1 MWSLAATERRAEGD
15 RSAAMESSTRD
26 AREAR
31 EARARLYGATVT
43 FADKKRLAE
52 TLVSGLGGAD
62 GASRAGAGGGHS
74 ATPGPATAAVLSEW
88 ALATLA
94 WAGLA
99 ADISARGP
107 RGGGSAGSG
116 ARGGIGGGGAS
127 KKPLSKPSAP
137 PPRAVGSDAPD
148 AASICADA
156 GVWRILVVALD
167 ATDESPSASAA
178 SAPAAYRPNATAATH
193 VVRAAAAAAASERL
207 REELLEELF
216 ALAAACVSRFERR
229 LGVKF
234 KPNLGQSLVLLQ
246 ACVRN
251 ERTSAETKTPDDEN
265 EGAATPRRVLTDA
278 AFRLWT
284 RSLRAAPHRA
294 PAATPRDVLEA
305 VLRSAARERAHDNVS
320 ENVSDVSDVSSPL
333 ADART
338 RKETPALDALAAA
351 LFHPCHRDYVPAA
364 FAAAA
369 ADAVREDAGRDQV
382 GQGVGKKGTKEKAD
396 ETSRSRSNETSVLDD
411 EAPAAAP
418 VDELPAA
425 ASDGAARTQ
434 PPPETVRLVASR
446 VLHAA
451 RAGDAIGALAPW
463 VFRAFAE
470 DEARRARD
478 EGHAARGGVASTTH
492 SRSGEAAA
500 AETARR
506 EAPSRALWD
515 ALFAPIA
522 FHASSIERGDP
533 DPYRARSNV
542 PRSNVASELILELG
556 RLGLYSQTAA
566 GGGPA
571 PPNGEAP
578 RDRLEAFAASVFV
591 RGGTNG
597 ASAPPDASAKALR
610 ALVATDLRLVEP
622 HLSDAFAATWSAETL
637 TDAASE
643 TVAAAVGAY
652 AATRRIPECLAAVGA
667 AAALLSAS
675 DAPASDKK
683 GIECARVFATPAVL
697 AAAAAAGA
705 RVPPGQIAAVV
716 AAARDAASAAF
727 VEPAGFSSPYAANAS
742 GSKKAKSSSSPT
754 AAAAERVA
762 ATCAFVATIVSSLP
776 AVPGEAL
783 AAGARAALEGFAR
796 DLAGLVRAGSD
807 AMEACEGLGDAPLSG
822 AAARK
827 REKETKGKKRK
838 RVVSSETRHLDDL
851 DERSR
856 VCERRERDAIDAARL
871 GAALVAYVPVAATL
885 ETCHDDAEL
894 HGRAA
899 TPYLSA
905 GAGADAD
912 PAAPSLARVAAT
924 TLRLGGAVGAREV
937 GAGVAGACVHR
948 IAQLARSALPPPAGL
963 GDAAAATE
971 ARTLAEVVTSPA
983 ALAAASAVDVLR
995 SAEDVWTPWAEPARL
1010 EAWVR
1015 ARGDGAADA
1024 DEPEVLAARVAA
1036 AARAALAAARAA
1048 AETQAGGLAAAC
1060 ARVVAAAS
1068 ASRFFS
1074 APLPALPE
1082 RVAFGTSES
1091 SDSSDVAHAA
1101 FRAFWC
1107 EAAAEAPQAV
1117 CSHSPATLASL
1128 ATLESA
1134 LARLASV
1141 PAALAARAADP
1152 AALARVAAAAD
1163 CAARAVAGHAS
1174 TAASCAARVFA
1185 AALAN
1190 ADAAAARE
1198 VVSFAAPLVADA
1210 AKEKES
1216 AETARADPRV
1226 FARSTAA
1233 TAAMARAALA
1243 VAGDVAA
1250 TRDVAAAVAPA
1261 VRRLAAEAAEAK
1273 RVEGADETRV
1283 HHEKMKNKS
1292 LGLVPRAFHGKR
1304 AEASAPTTRRPAAPR
1319 LTLGAARAAALAEA
1333 TLVAAFASVPE
1344 VSEDARRERLPDA
1357 RVGAAAVRAR
1367 RETRGLREGVDA
1379 AVASLRGVGAFRRA
1393 FSGDESADASGGSA
1407 ESAAAVSALAAAGVS
1422 ARLAELCARHAD
1434 ERALREDPLDA
1445 DATRVCVTTAAE
1457 TLALSSSSPT
1467 LAGETRGGAAESAAV
1482 AAASAVAA
1490 CVGLLDATGPALDV
1504 HAHAALL
1511 ATVIAAYDAAARRS
1525 RATFMNT
1532 ARETTKHEFFTSLKK
1547 KGVVSAPELPAPSP
1561 RLARALESALEA
1573 LTRGAGKRPLGAGYR
1588 AAVER
1593 LRDVDAA
1600 CRRLSGAA
1608 RTSAYTAS
1616 DVAARASAPLWL
1628 LRHLLAL
1635 RGGAAK
1641 AACAAHAE
1649 TAFDACVAPARHAND
1664 TNGVYPFRYDDDD
1677 AENHEIRDALGALST
1692 AGASLHFSAAL
1703 AAKRGVALSARCA
1716 SRMAATPSS
1725 LAATLAPR
1733 GGGETRAFLCAAACA
1748 SVFVP
1753 ACDLLT
1759 AVLRTRREEMKRA
1772 AALVVA
1778 SCAALL
1784 DALRAWHAA
1793 AGDGARR
1800 RTGTRADSTS
1810 RADGRALEL
1819 SSVDAET
1826 IDSACRRGGAALACV
1841 YEEAVASGLNR
1852 YCAHLL
1858 ADAVTCASGG
1868 AAGIGPAAAAALKP
1882 GIFALIDACGDRELG
1897 QIHAAFGS
1905 QAGGAR
1911 RVALAALVEEHKRTH
1926 KYDGKV

>member
-167 ATDESPSASAA
+167 ATDEAPSASAA

-207 REELLEELF
+207 REELWEELF

-305 VLRSAARERAHDNVS
+305 VLRSAARERAH
-320 ENVSDVSDVSSPL
+320 ENGDDVSDVSDVSSPL

-522 FHASSIERGDP
+522 FHASSIERG

-742 GSKKAKSSSSPT
+742 GSKKAKRASSSSPT

-807 AMEACEGLGDAPLSG
+807 AMEAGEGLGDAPLSG

-827 REKETKGKKRK
+827 REKETKEKKRK

-905 GAGADAD
+905 GAGDDAD

-1101 FRAFWC
+1101 FRAFWR

-1163 CAARAVAGHAS
+1163 CAARTVAGHAS

-1283 HHEKMKNKS
+1283 PEKMKNKS

-1319 LTLGAARAAALAEA
+1319 LALGAARAAALAEA

-1532 ARETTKHEFFTSLKK
+1532 ARETTKHEFFTK

-1664 TNGVYPFRYDDDD
+1664 TNGVYPFAHDDD

-1810 RADGRALEL
+1810 RADGRVHRREL

-1858 ADAVTCASGG
+1858 ADAVTCAGGG

>member
-1 MWSLAATERRAEGD
+1 LWSLAATERRAEGD

-31 EARARLYGATVT
+31 EARARLYGATGT

-62 GASRAGAGGGHS
+62 GASLAGAGGGHA

-156 GVWRILVVALD
+156 GVWRILVAALD
-167 ATDESPSASAA
+167 ATDEAPSASAA

-193 VVRAAAAAAASERL
+193 VVRAAAAAAAAAERL

-234 KPNLGQSLVLLQ
+234 KPNVGQSLVLLQ

-251 ERTSAETKTPDDEN
+251 ERTRAEKDDEN
-265 EGAATPRRVLTDA
+265 ERAETPRKVLTDA

-294 PAATPRDVLEA
+294 PAATPRDVLDA
-305 VLRSAARERAHDNVS
+305 VLTSAARERAHENGDDVS
-320 ENVSDVSDVSSPL
+320 NVSDVSSPL

-338 RKETPALDALAAA
+338 RKETPALDALAAV
-351 LFHPCHRDYVPAA
+351 LFHPCHREHVPAA

-369 ADAVREDAGRDQV
+369 AEAVREDAGRDRAGQSV
-382 GQGVGKKGTKEKAD
+382 GTKGTKEKA
-396 ETSRSRSNETSVLDD
+396 ETRRSRSGETSVLDD
-411 EAPAAAP
+411 EAPASAP
-418 VDELPAA
+418 LDELPAA

-451 RAGDAIGALAPW
+451 RAGDALGALAPW

-478 EGHAARGGVASTTH
+478 EGRAARGGVASTTH

-533 DPYRARSNV
+533 YRARSNV

-556 RLGLYSQTAA
+556 RAGLYSQTAA

-622 HLSDAFAATWSAETL
+622 RLSDAFAATWSAETL

-643 TVAAAVGAY
+643 TVAAAVAAY

-667 AAALLSAS
+667 AAASLSAS

-742 GSKKAKSSSSPT
+742 GSKKAKRASSSSPNA

-783 AAGARAALEGFAR
+783 AAGARATLEGFAR

-807 AMEACEGLGDAPLSG
+807 ATEARGGLETSAPLSG
-822 AAARK
+822 AAAGGK
-827 REKETKGKKRK
+827 RDIQETKEKKRK
-838 RVVSSETRHLDDL
+838 RAVSSETHR
-851 DERSR
+851 EISA
-856 VCERRERDAIDAARL
+856 ERDAIDAARL

-963 GDAAAATE
+963 GDAGAATE
-971 ARTLAEVVTSPA
+971 ARALAEVVTSPA
-983 ALAAASAVDVLR
+983 ALAAASAVDALR

-1074 APLPALPE
+1074 APPPALPE
-1082 RVAFGTSES
+1082 RVAFGTSDS
-1091 SDSSDVAHAA
+1091 SDSSDVVHAA
-1101 FRAFWC
+1101 FRAFWR

-1117 CSHSPATLASL
+1117 CSHSAATLASL

-1163 CAARAVAGHAS
+1163 CAARTVAGHAS
-1174 TAASCAARVFA
+1174 TAASCAARAFA

-1210 AKEKES
+1210 AKES
-1216 AETARADPRV
+1216 AETARADPRI

-1233 TAAMARAALA
+1233 AAAMARAALA

-1273 RVEGADETRV
+1273 RAEGADEARV
-1283 HHEKMKNKS
+1283 PEKKKNKS

-1379 AVASLRGVGAFRRA
+1379 AVASLRGAGAFRRA
-1393 FSGDESADASGGSA
+1393 FSGDESADESESGGSA
-1407 ESAAAVSALAAAGVS
+1407 ESAAAASALAAAGVS

-1467 LAGETRGGAAESAAV
+1467 TTKTAESAAV
-1482 AAASAVAA
+1482 AAASALAA
-1490 CVGLLDATGPALDV
+1490 CVGLLDATGPALDAN
-1504 HAHAALL
+1504 AHAAFL
-1511 ATVIAAYDAAARRS
+1511 ATVVAAYDAAARRN
-1525 RATFMNT
+1525 RAVFLKKNT
-1532 ARETTKHEFFTSLKK
+1532 KRETTKHFSLK

-1664 TNGVYPFRYDDDD
+1664 TNGVYVFAHDDEVGL
-1677 AENHEIRDALGALST
+1677 ANALGALSV
-1692 AGASLHFSAAL
+1692 AGASLRFSAAL
-1703 AAKRGVALSARCA
+1703 AANRGVALSARCA

-1793 AGDGARR
+1793 AGDGARP
-1800 RTGTRADSTS
+1800 AS
-1810 RADGRALEL
+1810 RADGLDVL
-1819 SSVDAET
+1819 DAEY

-1882 GIFALIDACGDRELG
+1882 GIFALVDACGDRELG

>member
-31 EARARLYGATVT
+31 EARARLYSATVT

-62 GASRAGAGGGHS
+62 GASRAGAGGGHA

-167 ATDESPSASAA
+167 ATDEAPSASAA

-193 VVRAAAAAAASERL
+193 VVRAAAAAAAAERL

-234 KPNLGQSLVLLQ
+234 KPNVGQSLVLLQ

-251 ERTSAETKTPDDEN
+251 ERTRAEKDDEN
-265 EGAATPRRVLTDA
+265 ERAETPRKVLTDA

-294 PAATPRDVLEA
+294 PAATPRDVLDA
-305 VLRSAARERAHDNVS
+305 VLTSAARERAHENGDDVS
-320 ENVSDVSDVSSPL
+320 NVSDVSSPL

-351 LFHPCHRDYVPAA
+351 LFHPCHREHVPAA

-369 ADAVREDAGRDQV
+369 ADAVREDAGRDRA
-382 GQGVGKKGTKEKAD
+382 GQSVGKKGTKENA
-396 ETSRSRSNETSVLDD
+396 ETRRSRSGETSVLDD
-411 EAPAAAP
+411 EAPASAP
-418 VDELPAA
+418 LDELPAA

-451 RAGDAIGALAPW
+451 RAGDALGALAPW

-478 EGHAARGGVASTTH
+478 EGRAARGGVASTTH
-492 SRSGEAAA
+492 SRSGEVAA

-533 DPYRARSNV
+533 IRARSNDPYR

-556 RLGLYSQTAA
+556 RAGLYSQTAA

-571 PPNGEAP
+571 PPNGQAP

-622 HLSDAFAATWSAETL
+622 RLSDAFAATWSAETL

-643 TVAAAVGAY
+643 TVAAAVAAY

-667 AAALLSAS
+667 AAASLSAS

-705 RVPPGQIAAVV
+705 RVPPGQIASVV

-742 GSKKAKSSSSPT
+742 GSKKAKRASPSSPNA
-754 AAAAERVA
+754 AAAAERAA

-783 AAGARAALEGFAR
+783 AAGARATLEGFAR

-807 AMEACEGLGDAPLSG
+807 ATEARGGLGDAPLSG

-827 REKETKGKKRK
+827 RDKETKEKKRK
-838 RVVSSETRHLDDL
+838 RAVSSETHHLDDLDDL

-856 VCERRERDAIDAARL
+856 VRETRERDAIDAARL

-963 GDAAAATE
+963 GDAGAATE
-971 ARTLAEVVTSPA
+971 ARALAEVVTSPA
-983 ALAAASAVDVLR
+983 ALAAASAVDALR

-1036 AARAALAAARAA
+1036 AARAALAAARAV

-1074 APLPALPE
+1074 APPPALSE
-1082 RVAFGTSES
+1082 RVAFGTSDS
-1091 SDSSDVAHAA
+1091 SDSSDVVHAA
-1101 FRAFWC
+1101 FRAFWR

-1117 CSHSPATLASL
+1117 CSHSAATLASL

-1163 CAARAVAGHAS
+1163 CAARTVAGHAS
-1174 TAASCAARVFA
+1174 TAASCAARAFA

-1210 AKEKES
+1210 AKES

-1233 TAAMARAALA
+1233 AAAMARAALA

-1273 RVEGADETRV
+1273 RAEGADEARV
-1283 HHEKMKNKS
+1283 PEKMKNKS

-1304 AEASAPTTRRPAAPR
+1304 AEASAPTTGRPAAPR

-1379 AVASLRGVGAFRRA
+1379 AVASLRGAGAFRRA

-1407 ESAAAVSALAAAGVS
+1407 ESAAAASALAAAGVS

-1445 DATRVCVTTAAE
+1445 DATRVCVTAAAE

-1467 LAGETRGGAAESAAV
+1467 LAGETRGGAAESAAESAAV
-1482 AAASAVAA
+1482 AAASALAA
-1490 CVGLLDATGPALDV
+1490 CVSLLDATGPALDAN
-1504 HAHAALL
+1504 AHAAFL
-1511 ATVIAAYDAAARRS
+1511 ATVVAAYDAAARRN
-1525 RATFMNT
+1525 RAAFIN
-1532 ARETTKHEFFTSLKK
+1532 AKRETTKHE

-1588 AAVER
+1588 AAIER

-1664 TNGVYPFRYDDDD
+1664 TNGVYVFAHDD
-1677 AENHEIRDALGALST
+1677 EVETREIRDALGALST
-1692 AGASLHFSAAL
+1692 AGASLRFSAAL
-1703 AAKRGVALSARCA
+1703 AANRGVALSARCA

-1793 AGDGARR
+1793 AGDGARP
-1800 RTGTRADSTS
+1800 AS
-1810 RADGRALEL
+1810 RADGLDVL
-1819 SSVDAET
+1819 DAEY

-1882 GIFALIDACGDRELG
+1882 GIFALVDACGDRELG

>member
-1 MWSLAATERRAEGD
+1 M
-15 RSAAMESSTRD
+15 
-26 AREAR
+26 
-31 EARARLYGATVT
+31 
-43 FADKKRLAE
+43 
-52 TLVSGLGGAD
+52 
-62 GASRAGAGGGHS
+62 
-74 ATPGPATAAVLSEW
+74 
-88 ALATLA
+88 
-94 WAGLA
+94 
-99 ADISARGP
+99 
-107 RGGGSAGSG
+107 
-116 ARGGIGGGGAS
+116 
-127 KKPLSKPSAP
+127 
-137 PPRAVGSDAPD
+137 
-148 AASICADA
+148 
-156 GVWRILVVALD
+156 
-167 ATDESPSASAA
+167 
-178 SAPAAYRPNATAATH
+178 
-193 VVRAAAAAAASERL
+193 
-207 REELLEELF
+207 
-216 ALAAACVSRFERR
+216 
-229 LGVKF
+229 
-234 KPNLGQSLVLLQ
+234 
-246 ACVRN
+246 
-251 ERTSAETKTPDDEN
+251 
-265 EGAATPRRVLTDA
+265 
-278 AFRLWT
+278 
-284 RSLRAAPHRA
+284 
-294 PAATPRDVLEA
+294 
-305 VLRSAARERAHDNVS
+305 
-320 ENVSDVSDVSSPL
+320 
-333 ADART
+333 
-338 RKETPALDALAAA
+338 
-351 LFHPCHRDYVPAA
+351 
-364 FAAAA
+364 
-369 ADAVREDAGRDQV
+369 
-382 GQGVGKKGTKEKAD
+382 GKKGTKEKAD

-411 EAPAAAP
+411 ESARRGAGRRASRRGFGRRGAYSAAP
-418 VDELPAA
+418 G
-425 ASDGAARTQ
+425 DGSARRE
-434 PPPETVRLVASR
+434 PRSSR
-446 VLHAA
+446 GARRRRDRRA
-451 RAGDAIGALAPW
+451 RALGVPRLRGGRGA
-463 VFRAFAE
+463 
-470 DEARRARD
+470 RARD

-533 DPYRARSNV
+533 YRARSNV

-591 RGGTNG
+591 RRQDASG

-683 GIECARVFATPAVL
+683 ESSARASSQRRRCSPPRRQRARACRPARSPPWSRRR
-697 AAAAAAGA
+697 GA
-705 RVPPGQIAAVV
+705 RRLGGVRRARGFLEPGL
-716 AAARDAASAAF
+716 
-727 VEPAGFSSPYAANAS
+727 AANAS

-754 AAAAERVA
+754 AAAAERDRSRRRA
-762 ATCAFVATIVSSLP
+762 RSSRRSSLP
-776 AVPGEAL
+776 CPRFPARRSRP
-783 AAGARAALEGFAR
+783 ARAPPWRVAR

-807 AMEACEGLGDAPLSG
+807 AMEAGEVSATRPLSG

-827 REKETKGKKRK
+827 REKERKGKKRK

-1101 FRAFWC
+1101 FRAFWR

-1141 PAALAARAADP
+1141 PAALAARAP
-1152 AALARVAAAAD
+1152 RTPPRWRGSRRLRIARRAPSRGTRRRLRR
-1163 CAARAVAGHAS
+1163 ARRAFS
-1174 TAASCAARVFA
+1174 RPPSRTRTR
-1185 AALAN
+1185 LP
-1190 ADAAAARE
+1190 RE
-1198 VVSFAAPLVADA
+1198 KSSRSRRRSSPTPRRKRSPRRRRAPI
-1210 AKEKES
+1210 
-1216 AETARADPRV
+1216 PRV

-1261 VRRLAAEAAEAK
+1261 VRRLAAEAAEGEARRRGRNEGPPRENEK
-1273 RVEGADETRV
+1273 QVTGVGPARVSWETRRGFGADDQ
-1283 HHEKMKNKS
+1283 
-1292 LGLVPRAFHGKR
+1292 
-1304 AEASAPTTRRPAAPR
+1304 ASRRAAP
-1319 LTLGAARAAALAEA
+1319 
-1333 TLVAAFASVPE
+1333 
-1344 VSEDARRERLPDA
+1344 DARR
-1357 RVGAAAVRAR
+1357 RAR
-1367 RETRGLREGVDA
+1367 RRARGGDAGRGVRLRPRGFRGRATREASRRARRRGSRSARGDARGLRE
-1379 AVASLRGVGAFRRA
+1379 ASTPPSRR
-1393 FSGDESADASGGSA
+1393 
-1407 ESAAAVSALAAAGVS
+1407 
-1422 ARLAELCARHAD
+1422 C
-1434 ERALREDPLDA
+1434 
-1445 DATRVCVTTAAE
+1445 
-1457 TLALSSSSPT
+1457 
-1467 LAGETRGGAAESAAV
+1467 
-1482 AAASAVAA
+1482 AASAPSAA
-1490 CVGLLDATGPALDV
+1490 PFPATN
-1504 HAHAALL
+1504 
-1511 ATVIAAYDAAARRS
+1511 RRMR
-1525 RATFMNT
+1525 RAD
-1532 ARETTKHEFFTSLKK
+1532 
-1547 KGVVSAPELPAPSP
+1547 PPSP
-1561 RLARALESALEA
+1561 R
-1573 LTRGAGKRPLGAGYR
+1573 
-1588 AAVER
+1588 
-1593 LRDVDAA
+1593 
-1600 CRRLSGAA
+1600 RR
-1608 RTSAYTAS
+1608 
-1616 DVAARASAPLWL
+1616 
-1628 LRHLLAL
+1628 
-1635 RGGAAK
+1635 
-1641 AACAAHAE
+1641 
-1649 TAFDACVAPARHAND
+1649 
-1664 TNGVYPFRYDDDD
+1664 
-1677 AENHEIRDALGALST
+1677 
-1692 AGASLHFSAAL
+1692 
-1703 AAKRGVALSARCA
+1703 
-1716 SRMAATPSS
+1716 
-1725 LAATLAPR
+1725 
-1733 GGGETRAFLCAAACA
+1733 
-1748 SVFVP
+1748 
-1753 ACDLLT
+1753 
-1759 AVLRTRREEMKRA
+1759 
-1772 AALVVA
+1772 
-1778 SCAALL
+1778 
-1784 DALRAWHAA
+1784 
-1793 AGDGARR
+1793 
-1800 RTGTRADSTS
+1800 
-1810 RADGRALEL
+1810 
-1819 SSVDAET
+1819 
-1826 IDSACRRGGAALACV
+1826 
-1841 YEEAVASGLNR
+1841 
-1852 YCAHLL
+1852 
-1858 ADAVTCASGG
+1858 
-1868 AAGIGPAAAAALKP
+1868 
-1882 GIFALIDACGDRELG
+1882 
-1897 QIHAAFGS
+1897 
-1905 QAGGAR
+1905 
-1911 RVALAALVEEHKRTH
+1911 
-1926 KYDGKV
+1926 